1 VIFQE
6 TVQRYLD
13 FLSIERGVSQNTV
26 SSYSRDLNKL
36 SLFLEKE
43 NLSWESIADDDLSK
57 FISNLSE
64 SGLSVRSIARII
76 STVKS
81 FFRFL
86 VSDGYIK
93 RNPAI
98 NLCSPKIGFTLP
110 KVLTKHEIKLLL
122 EQPSKDTKQ
131 GIRDKAILELLYASG
146 LRISELISLGLNDL
160 NFDEG
165 YLICKG
171 KGNKER
177 VVPFSSKAATATLNY
192 IKKVRSKVS
201 PNHNDTLFL
210 THRGNSF
217 TRQGAWKVIKGYA
230 IRAGL
235 KDNIS
240 PHILRHT
247 FATHLLEGGA
257 DLRSVQLML
266 GHSQIVTTQI
276 YTHVSKRHVREIYD
290 KYHPRA

>member
-1 VIFQE
+1 MTFQE

-13 FLSIERGVSQNTV
+13 FLAIEHGVSRNTV

-76 STVKS
+76 STLKS
-81 FFRFL
+81 FYRFL

-93 RNPAI
+93 RNPSA

-192 IKKVRSKVS
+192 IKKVRPKISS
-201 PNHNDTLFL
+201 NHNETLFL
-210 THRGNSF
+210 THRGNAF